1 MIQDQKKS
9 VGVLMPAELYRK
21 VKEQAEKT
29 NRTVPGYIRRALKCY
44 LWHVEN
50 APETLT
56 KEWET

>member
-29 NRTVPGYIRRALKCY
+29 NRTVPGYIRRVLKC
-44 LWHVEN
+44 
-50 APETLT
+50 
-56 KEWET
+56 